1 MSDGFLSP
9 LASEFLSPYF
19 DMLDAL
25 GPGNM
30 NRIAHSEKLVALL
43 AQVQLE
49 ARKEALEEGLAIY
62 IKAFEQNW
70 VVQDTIDAIRSL
82 AAASKTKGG
91 NK

>member
-1 MSDGFLSP
+1 MTSDEQRAREWWDKTL
-9 LASEFLSPYF
+9 LANWHTQRHVTLRES
-19 DMLDAL
+19 AL
-25 GPGNM
+25 ALLP
-30 NRIAHSEKLVALL
+30 ALL